1 MTTKLEFG
9 TDREVVIKELN
20 ELKDTHGA
28 EWLLNQVLY
37 HTMTPQLI
45 DIVNMVNGVF

>member
-1 MTTKLEFG
+1 MKTKLEFS
-9 TDREVVIKELN
+9 TKREVVIKELN
-20 ELKDTHGA
+20 ELKDAHGA

-45 DIVNMVNGVF
+45 DIVNMINGVF